1 MSDIQNAINSRPLTY
16 RCSLDSGLEII
27 TPSSFIKP
35 NVNAGLLLKL
45 DDRNIWDS
53 DHPSQ
58 SDVVS
63 SIQTRDNMG
72 SRFRDLWY
80 ESYLLSM
87 REQCKDLHEIDFI
100 NHIKENDVVLV
111 KNPAKL

>member
-1 MSDIQNAINSRPLTY
+1 M
-16 RCSLDSGLEII
+16 EII
-27 TPSSFIKP
+27 TPNGFIKR
-35 NVNAGLLLKL
+35 NVNAGLLLEL

-53 DHPSQ
+53 DSPSQ

-63 SIQTRDNMG
+63 SIQTCDNMV
-72 SRFRDLWY
+72 SRFRELWY

-100 NHIKENDVVLV
+100 NHIKVNDVVLV
-111 KNPAKL
+111 KNLAKPGPY